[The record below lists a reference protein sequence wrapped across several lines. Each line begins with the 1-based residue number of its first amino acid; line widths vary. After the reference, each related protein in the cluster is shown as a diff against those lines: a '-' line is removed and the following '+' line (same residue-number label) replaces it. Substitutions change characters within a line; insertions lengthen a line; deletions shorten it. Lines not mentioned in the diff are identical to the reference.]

1 MRSRARS
8 RAASASMRAF
18 FSRIRTA
25 TRSTVGCRSSTRE
38 CRDER
43 LVLEPRAARA
53 RRARGRRGDRRGVD
67 LVAIRLD
74 AALERRRRASR
85 RDRREDALSGRS
97 AARRGNR
104 AARRVDPRA
113 LDAVLARARQSDGPG
128 SRPRQRGNAHAPR
141 GQRRR
146 LGHAAERP
154 VQRGAVVA
162 RRARDRARR
171 LGRRRLDHGRA
182 TTGARQRSD
191 SAPAV
196 LTMANRYAWIALGLG
211 AYIAFA
217 LSTFPAAAAYR
228 WFAPAELRLV
238 GIEGTVW
245 SGRAALASVENF
257 PMQDLRWS
265 IDALPLLIGRVN
277 GRVRA
282 SLGEG
287 FVESIVKLSPS
298 GDVEL
303 TDLRMSTSLASLA
316 SALPVGDIRGQLAV

>member
-1 MRSRARS
+1 M
-8 RAASASMRAF
+8 
-18 FSRIRTA
+18 T
-25 TRSTVGCRSSTRE
+25 
-38 CRDER
+38 
-43 LVLEPRAARA
+43 
-53 RRARGRRGDRRGVD
+53 
-67 LVAIRLD
+67 
-74 AALERRRRASR
+74 
-85 RDRREDALSGRS
+85 
-97 AARRGNR
+97 
-104 AARRVDPRA
+104 
-113 LDAVLARARQSDGPG
+113 
-128 SRPRQRGNAHAPR
+128 
-141 GQRRR
+141 
-146 LGHAAERP
+146 
-154 VQRGAVVA
+154 
-162 RRARDRARR
+162 
-171 LGRRRLDHGRA
+171 
-182 TTGARQRSD
+182 
-191 SAPAV
+191 
-196 LTMANRYAWIALGLG
+196 NRYAWVALGLG

-257 PMQDLRWS
+257 AMRDLRWS

-316 SALPVGDIRGQLAV
+316 SALPVGDIRGQLAVMLERLELRDGWPVDAAGQVRLARLSAPTFAPSGRGSPVPLGDYELTFVGTEGDQVVASLRDAGGPLEVAGRVTLGDGRRYRLDARVAPRADASPELVRALDFIAGEPGPDGKRPFELTGSL